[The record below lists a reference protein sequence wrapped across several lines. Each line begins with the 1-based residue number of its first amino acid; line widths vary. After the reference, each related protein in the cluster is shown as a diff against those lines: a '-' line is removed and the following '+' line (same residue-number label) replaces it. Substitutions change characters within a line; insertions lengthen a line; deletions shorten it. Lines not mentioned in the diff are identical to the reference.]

1 MAKQLQKIENYV
13 VFSDT
18 TTGDNLG
25 EYAINHCV
33 YTEETDRFII
43 KEVIDNG
50 SLTILK
56 SEITAGDWVDGGAVA
71 YDERGIRDFLQANTG
86 FKAAG
91 GGSSAQLANF
101 SMPGTITNFLS
112 PTNTPSTS
120 IGTYSSQTYYN
131 SFRLESTTKIQNI
144 GLRIASLSGTSGARA
159 YAALYKYDI
168 DTDNLNL
175 IAVMPSEIDID
186 SATGVTG
193 WNFINLGSVLTL
205 EPGIYFTR
213 YKTSATVQIGTT
225 NTSNGGDT
233 LGIEGVGTSTNMIH
247 GFYELGIA
255 YDFGSTPTTITFSGL
270 LKGTNASYAV
280 AKGIFYRLTN

>member
-1 MAKQLQKIENYV
+1 MAIKIYKEGASAVVDDGTEVIISSFSYEEENEIITILDQESFNNVWNDYWYRLQKKDGSSCGATLRDVLDYLATV
-13 VFSDT
+13 TS
-18 TTGDNLG
+18 G
-25 EYAINHCV
+25 E
-33 YTEETDRFII
+33 
-43 KEVIDNG
+43 
-50 SLTILK
+50 
-56 SEITAGDWVDGGAVA
+56 
-71 YDERGIRDFLQANTG
+71 
-86 FKAAG
+86 G
-91 GGSSAQLANF
+91 GGSSTPLANF
-101 SMPGTITNFLS
+101 SMVGTITNFLS

-144 GLRIASLSGTSGARA
+144 GFRIASLSGTSGAKA
-159 YAALYKYDI
+159 YSALYKYDI

-175 IAVMPSEIDID
+175 VAVMPSEIDID

-193 WNFINLGSVLTL
+193 WNFINLGSSVTL
-205 EPGIYFTR
+205 EPGIYFSR

-233 LGIEGVGTSTNMIH
+233 LGIEGVGTSTSMIH

-255 YDFGSTPTTITFSGL
+255 YDFGSTPTSITFSGL

-280 AKGIFYRLTN
+280 AKGVFYRLTN